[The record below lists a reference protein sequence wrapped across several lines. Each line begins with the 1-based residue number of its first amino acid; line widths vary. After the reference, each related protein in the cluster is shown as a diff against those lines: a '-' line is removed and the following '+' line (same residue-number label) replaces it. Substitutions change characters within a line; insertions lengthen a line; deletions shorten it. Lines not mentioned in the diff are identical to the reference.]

1 MNIIIIAVGAL
12 VVASLVVMLTI
23 DALEEQEEQKRAEI
37 RETELQKLQ
46 SSFEDKEKK
55 NVIFLNWGRKC
66 NVHII

>member
-37 RETELQKLQ
+37 RETEIQQLQ
-46 SSFEDKEKK
+46 SSFETKEKK
-55 NVIFLNWGRKC
+55 NVIFLNLGEEM
-66 NVHII
+66 